1 MFTFKSFRPSF
12 GKKTTNPIFSQFAR
26 AISLQM
32 VEETKVVFQVFVH
45 SVYM

>member
-1 MFTFKSFRPSF
+1 MFTFKSFRLSF
-12 GKKTTNPIFSQFAR
+12 GKNPTNPIFSQFAC

-32 VEETKVVFQVFVH
+32 VEETKILLQVFVH